1 MVESATTQTVCCC
14 LFSFLVAAV
23 FVGAASFTCGKA
35 TNAKCVGYALG
46 GTVLAS
52 IAVLIM
58 GMVYGSDVVVAEFI
72 DADVAHHA
80 DEEDTESAYYTPHIP
95 GSIPSGRR
103 QPENHNAASEMYS
116 ALHAQSDNFGNDSL
130 RMSNMNSASRLLNS

>member
-35 TNAKCVGYALG
+35 TNAKCFCYALG

-52 IAVLIM
+52 VLASIAYVVTATDLVLA
-58 GMVYGSDVVVAEFI
+58 DFI
-72 DADVAHHA
+72 DADVAQHA
-80 DEEDTESAYYTPHIP
+80 DEEDIESAYYTPHIP

-103 QPENHNAASEMYS
+103 QPENHNAASEMYN